1 MPSYSYVTPYQGQQ
15 VAPLPTGYME
25 AATAPGRNIAAGI
38 SKLGENVTGLVKEY
52 IKNKREDEYATSKI
66 ESMLAQYAGATQGPP
81 TADGSPA
88 GIDQLAGI
96 IGQKNLDAFVSGKAN
111 RMQKL
116 AIANSL
122 ETYGAQQHQRLQNEY
137 LNEQLKGIQGQQQHQ
152 RLQNEYLN
160 EQLGAMQEQ
169 RRQQK
174 ALVDI
179 QKAVAG
185 LPTTTSTTGEVTT
198 TVPGEFVAST
208 EPQDTSGVR
217 SVTETALA
225 KGFLARAGVAAKQL
239 SDAAAADI
247 AASKQLNI
255 SPEQIQK
262 FVPRATPAYG
272 FNAPLGTTVPVE
284 TPEQAAIRAEQ
295 NLRVQEAAQAKA
307 KEIQAQADILSKAS
321 ARGITPPAAPQPP
334 KMIQLPPTT
343 KTTSETVVKPVDP
356 EQYRKQIAQEFANRG
371 IPVTPELL
379 NQTAQIAGVQL
390 PIQIQTLSVP
400 GAGTIVKMDGKEQLV
415 PINQEAQRHLIA
427 TSIDI
432 PGEVTAQFRT
442 TQDREKFSEDLTTYK
457 QINTSVNNLNSIID
471 KYPGFS
477 GKIVRSLSPT
487 VGAEISANL
496 DTLKSHLNKPIT
508 GGGNLSETD
517 YKRINEVIR
526 DPSKFFTMDSATRT
540 KLLGLSKTA
549 KSKLENQFKATT
561 VQGSL
566 NLGGSQPYNQG
577 GAMKTLTYNP
587 VTKSME

>member
-1 MPSYSYVTPYQGQQ
+1 MAQYGYSAGYQGGGPSP
-15 VAPLPTGYME
+15 VPSGYIE
-25 AATAPGRNIAAGI
+25 AYANAGRSIGQGIASIGKDVQDTI
-38 SKLGENVTGLVKEY
+38 REY
-52 IKNKREDEYATSKI
+52 AKNKAEDQYATSKI
-66 ESMLAQYAGATQGPP
+66 ESMLAQYAGATQGQP
-81 TADGSPA
+81 TADGTPA
-88 GIDQLAGI
+88 GMDHIAGI

-137 LNEQLKGIQGQQQHQ
+137 LNEQLKGIQEQQ
-152 RLQNEYLN
+152 
-160 EQLGAMQEQ
+160 
-169 RRQQK
+169 RQQK
-174 ALVDI
+174 ALVEI

-198 TVPGEFVAST
+198 TVPGELVSSN
-208 EPQDTSGVR
+208 EPQNTSGVS
-217 SVTETALA
+217 SVTETGLA
-225 KGFLARAGVAAKQL
+225 KGFLARAGVASKQL
-239 SDAAAADI
+239 SYAAAADI

-295 NLRVQEAAQAKA
+295 NLRVQESAQAKA
-307 KEIQAQADILSKAS
+307 KEIQTQADILSKAS
-321 ARGITPPAAPQPP
+321 ARGIIPPAAPQPP

-356 EQYRKQIAQEFANRG
+356 EQYRKWIAKKFADFG
-371 IPVTPELL
+371 IPVTSELL
-379 NQTAQIAGVQL
+379 NQTAQNAGFPL
-390 PIQIQTLSVP
+390 PIQAQTLSIP
-400 GAGTIVKMDGKEQLV
+400 GVGTAVKVDGKEQFV
-415 PINQEAQRHLIA
+415 PVNPDMLRHIEASSIN
-427 TSIDI
+427 I

-457 QINTSVNNLNSIID
+457 EINNSVNKLTSIVD
-471 KYPGFS
+471 KYPGVS
-477 GKIVRSLSPT
+477 GQMVRSLSPT
-487 VGAEISANL
+487 VSAEIQNNL
-496 DTLKSHLNKPIT
+496 NSLRSHLNKQIT

-517 YKRINEVIR
+517 YKRIDAVIA
-526 DPSKFFTMDSATRT
+526 DPSKFFTMDSATKT
-540 KLLGLSKTA
+540 KLLGLSQTA
-549 KSKLENQFKATT
+549 KSNLQNKFKATT
-561 VQGSL
+561 ISGSL
-566 NLGGSQPYNQG
+566 NLGGPQPYNQG